1 MAHPTSEPQRT
12 ARDAAAACAPPS
24 PRAGARRHGA
34 GTCGTGPA
42 TRGRCTADP
51 RAPPYCEGVPRPS
64 LTLAADGDVLRG
76 AFAAVRRELEVPEEM
91 SADVLAQARSAAT
104 SAQDPYEAERSD
116 LRDVPFV
123 TIDPPG
129 STDLDQAV
137 HLERHAAGY
146 RVRYAIADVAAFVR
160 PGGAVDAEAHRRG
173 ETVYCPDGRVPLH
186 PVELS
191 EGAAS
196 LLPGVDRLAVVW
208 SFELDAEGAVTT
220 TDVRR
225 GRVRSR
231 EQLTYA
237 QVQERLPGAGR
248 YELATLLAEVGGL
261 RAAQERARGGV
272 SLGRP
277 EQEVV
282 PAGDGWRLEYRAPL
296 PVEDHNAQISLLTG
310 MAAADLM
317 LGAGVGILR
326 TMPPADAEALAR
338 LRRQAGA
345 LGVPWGDDEEYG
357 DVLARLDPA
366 APGAAAF
373 LAAATA
379 LFRGAAWTPF
389 TGGPPEQVLHGAIA
403 APYAHVT
410 APLRRLVDRYGLEVC
425 LAAHAGRDVPAW
437 VTDALPRLGE
447 EMAQAARRSS
457 AVDRACTD
465 VVEAAV
471 LGPHVGRVFDAVALD
486 HDTVQL
492 ADPAV
497 VARCDAVD
505 LPAGEHVRVRLVRAD
520 VAAREVRFELDG
532 APGGAAPRP
541 APGAGPGRG

>member
-1 MAHPTSEPQRT
+1 M
-12 ARDAAAACAPPS
+12 
-24 PRAGARRHGA
+24 
-34 GTCGTGPA
+34 
-42 TRGRCTADP
+42 
-51 RAPPYCEGVPRPS
+51 PRPS

-76 AFAAVRRELEVPEEM
+76 AFAAVRRELEVPEKLP
-91 SADVLAQARSAAT
+91 ADVLAEAHAAAT
-104 SAQDPYEAERSD
+104 STQDPYAGERTD

-137 HLERHAAGY
+137 HLERRATGY

-160 PGGAVDAEAHRRG
+160 AGGAVDAEAHRRG
-173 ETVYCPDGRVPLH
+173 ETVYCPDGRIPLH
-186 PVELS
+186 PAELS

-196 LLPGVDRLAVVW
+196 LLAGVERLAVVW
-208 SFELDAEGAVTT
+208 TFDLDAEGAVTS

-231 EQLTYA
+231 EQLDYA
-237 QVQERLPGAGR
+237 GVQAQLASAGR
-248 YELATLLAEVGGL
+248 DDLPSLLAEIGTL
-261 RAAQERARGGV
+261 RARQERARGGV

-282 PAGDGWRLEYRAPL
+282 PDGTGWRLEYRAPL

-310 MAAADLM
+310 MAAAGLM
-317 LGAGVGILR
+317 LDAGVGILR

-338 LRRQAGA
+338 LRRQARA
-345 LGVPWGDDEEYG
+345 LGVGWADGEEYG
-357 DVLARLDPA
+357 DVLARLDHTEPA
-366 APGAAAF
+366 AAAF
-373 LAAATA
+373 LSAATA

-389 TGGPPEQVLHGAIA
+389 DGTPPEQPLHGAIA

-410 APLRRLVDRYGLEVC
+410 APLRRLVDRYGLEVS
-425 LAAHAGRDVPAW
+425 LAAHAGTPVPDW
-437 VTDALPRLGE
+437 VTAALPTLGE
-447 EMAQAARRSS
+447 EMATAARRSS

-471 LGPHVGRVFDAVALD
+471 LAPHVGAVFDGVALD

-497 VARCDAVD
+497 VARCDGAD
-505 LPAGEHVRVRLVRAD
+505 LPVGERVRVRLVRAD
-520 VAAREVRFELDG
+520 VDAREVRFTRD
-532 APGGAAPRP
+532 ADARAAEPARP
-541 APGAGPGRG
+541 

>member
-1 MAHPTSEPQRT
+1 M
-12 ARDAAAACAPPS
+12 
-24 PRAGARRHGA
+24 
-34 GTCGTGPA
+34 
-42 TRGRCTADP
+42 
-51 RAPPYCEGVPRPS
+51 PRPS

-76 AFAAVRRELEVPEEM
+76 AFAAVRRELEVPEELP
-91 SADVLAQARSAAT
+91 ADVLAEAHAAAT
-104 SAQDPYEAERSD
+104 STQDPYDGERTD

-137 HLERHAAGY
+137 HLERRGTGY

-160 PGGAVDAEAHRRG
+160 AGGAIDAEAHRRG
-173 ETVYCPDGRVPLH
+173 ETVYCPDGRIPLH
-186 PVELS
+186 PAELS

-196 LLPGVDRLAVVW
+196 LLAGVERLAVVW
-208 SFELDAEGAVTT
+208 TFDLDAEGAVAS

-231 EQLTYA
+231 EQLDYA
-237 QVQERLPGAGR
+237 GVQAQLASAGR
-248 YELATLLAEVGGL
+248 DDLPALLAEIGTL
-261 RAAQERARGGV
+261 RARQERARGGV

-282 PAGDGWRLEYRAPL
+282 PDSTGWRLEYRAPL

-310 MAAADLM
+310 MAAAGLM
-317 LGAGVGILR
+317 LDAGAGILR

-338 LRRQAGA
+338 LRRQARA
-345 LGVPWGDDEEYG
+345 LGVAWADGEEYG
-357 DVLARLDPA
+357 DVLARLDHTE
-366 APGAAAF
+366 PGTAAF
-373 LAAATA
+373 LSAATA

-389 TGGPPEQVLHGAIA
+389 DGTPPAQPLHGAIA

-410 APLRRLVDRYGLEVC
+410 APLRRLVDRYGLEVS
-425 LAAHAGRDVPAW
+425 LAAHAGTPVPEW
-437 VTDALPRLGE
+437 VTAALPTLGE
-447 EMAQAARRSS
+447 EMATAARRSS

-471 LGPHVGRVFDAVALD
+471 LALHVGTVFDGVALD

-497 VARCDAVD
+497 VARCDGED
-505 LPAGEHVRVRLVRAD
+505 LPVGERVRVRLVRAD
-520 VAAREVRFELDG
+520 VDTREVRFTLD
-532 APGGAAPRP
+532 ADVRAAEPARP
-541 APGAGPGRG
+541 